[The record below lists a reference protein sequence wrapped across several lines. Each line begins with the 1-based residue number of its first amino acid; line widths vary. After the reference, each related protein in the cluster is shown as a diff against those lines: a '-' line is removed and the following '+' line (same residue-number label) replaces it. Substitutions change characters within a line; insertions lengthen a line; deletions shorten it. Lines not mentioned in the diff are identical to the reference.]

1 MPFHREWDR
10 EAGTYTINRDRT
22 GPVAPP
28 ETGTTAQAEGFVVIA
43 NQETLPDVP
52 PATPVKVNFPGP
64 NEPIVGANGMIT
76 PRWWRF
82 LDELYRRTGGPVD
95 NINKA
100 PSVWLPPSIDTLVL
114 SGVAPTVVVSNNAA
128 PGAGSISV
136 AEQDATVVVSNIA
149 ATSVGSISITGQDAD
164 RTVV

>member
-10 EAGTYTINRDRT
+10 GSGTYTINRDRT
-22 GPVAPP
+22 GPVPPP
-28 ETGTTAQAEGFVVIA
+28 ETGVTQQDEGVVIVA
-43 NQETLPDVP
+43 NQAVQPDVP

-82 LDELYRRTGGPVD
+82 LDELYRRTGGVVD

-100 PSVWLPPSIDTLVL
+100 PNVWLPPSSDTLVL

-128 PGAGSISV
+128 VSV
-136 AEQDATVVVSNIA
+136 R
-149 ATSVGSISITGQDAD
+149 SVSITGQDAD
-164 RTVV
+164 RTVS